1 MTDVMT
7 DQPIPHNVSGLD
19 AEFSRIES
27 EVAAVDAAVPENLQA
42 EKQAEQAQQS
52 ALNEVAELKT
62 LLQIVSGLF
71 VPFIPKLAEIYTDQE
86 CERLAVVTVPVMQ
99 KHGWTTGGMLGQYAA
114 ELALLAV
121 AVPIGIRTYHAVKE
135 ELKPKQ
141 KQKQIEAQAEQ
152 SQGQS
157 EQMPLPDEPQIGVM
171 GLERG

>member
-1 MTDVMT
+1 MI

-19 AEFSRIES
+19 AEFSQIES
-27 EVAAVDAAVPENLQA
+27 EVAAVDAAAPENIQA

-62 LLQIVSGLF
+62 LLQIISGLF

-99 KHGWTTGGMLGQYAA
+99 KHGWTTGGMMGQYAA

-121 AVPIGIRTYHAVKE
+121 AAPIGIRTYHAVKE

-141 KQKQIEAQAEQ
+141 KPKQIEAKAEPVQ
-152 SQGQS
+152 P
-157 EQMPLPDEPQIGVM
+157 EQMPLPDGEQKPQIGAM